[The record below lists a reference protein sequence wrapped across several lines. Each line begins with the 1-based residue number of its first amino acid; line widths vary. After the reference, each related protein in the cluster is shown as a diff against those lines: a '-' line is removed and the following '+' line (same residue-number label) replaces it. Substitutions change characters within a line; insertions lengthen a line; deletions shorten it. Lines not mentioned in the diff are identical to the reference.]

1 MDVDKTKD
9 VNKVKIDKFAQ
20 KTRAMDQRIA
30 QLYEN
35 VIAMPVPANAVP
47 QALLELGTASQK
59 LHHAIEE
66 LYQQNE
72 QLEQTQEILE
82 EQYQRYEE
90 LFEEAPDGYLVT
102 DAQGC
107 IQEANYTAT
116 KLLNVEKRFLVG
128 KLMISFVALEQRQCF
143 RDLLTQLS
151 QHRKSQELIIGLQ
164 QRGGK
169 LFNAALT
176 VAVTYNQ
183 QGKPQNLRWLLRDTT
198 DSRRGELALNK
209 KDYNFSSD
217 RPLHKYSKREII
229 PLDPQTIWYVHQGL
243 VKLTTLCETNEEVL
257 VGLAVPG
264 MVFGSYMTSLN
275 TYQATALSDTEL
287 VSISV
292 FEIIASPSLSH
303 ALLPKINQRLRQTES
318 FLVIS
323 GLRKVHDRLECFLQ
337 LLKQE
342 IGETVV
348 QGTRLKVRLTHED
361 FANACCTTRVTI
373 TRLLCKLKKQGRI
386 SFDVHR
392 YIILRNID

>member
-30 QLYEN
+30 KLYEN
-35 VIAMPVPANAVP
+35 VIAMPVPAHAVP

-128 KLMISFVALEQRQCF
+128 KLMISFVALEQRQYF
-143 RDLLTQLS
+143 RDFLTQLS
-151 QHRKSQELIIGLQ
+151 QHRKSQELIISLQ
-164 QRGGK
+164 QRGGE
-169 LFNAALT
+169 LFDAALT

-183 QGKPQNLRWLLRDTT
+183 QGKPQNLRWLLRDLT

-209 KDYNFSSD
+209 KDYNFSSA

-275 TYQATALSDTEL
+275 TYQAIALSDTEL

-303 ALLPKINQRLRQTES
+303 ALLPKINQRLQQTES

-386 SFDVHR
+386 YFDAHR